1 MFNFFSSH
9 NKINKE
15 QIVLEAQE
23 WLVYARQL
31 IARITASESRI
42 LQQNIS
48 YVESSLTSMEVR
60 NYTIELKDL
69 PNSFPDSDHACT
81 FIVKT
86 FILQVLLRAF
96 EFKIEKLKT
105 YTENSIEIKNESNF
119 TKQSAENIFNY
130 FETKIS
136 EAYLTK
142 SVAIIQD
149 SLRAYN
155 IQERFISDISEKL
168 IEPDKIILERL
179 KKYFDKHGDYYPNL
193 CKKVQYIERQYQE
206 VQRQKNEVM
215 NNLEYERKDREN
227 MIKIFISHSSSDKE
241 LVSKLVELFRA
252 SLNIPSKEIRCT
264 SLDGYRLPGGANFND
279 QLRQEVYDSHVFIGV
294 LSQASF
300 QSQYVLFELGAR
312 WGAKKQLIPLLA
324 PDMSNDLVKD
334 PLKSLNALRCDS
346 NSQLVQLIEELS
358 ELLNIK
364 LDKQSAYQK
373 YIDAIVSKKP

>member
-9 NKINKE
+9 NKISKE

-31 IARITASESRI
+31 IARMKASESRI

-48 YVESSLTSMEVR
+48 YVESQLTSIEMQ
-60 NYTIELKDL
+60 NYTIELKEL
-69 PNSFPDSDHACT
+69 TNSFPDSDHACNL
-81 FIVKT
+81 IVKT
-86 FILQVLLRAF
+86 FILKVLLRAF

-119 TKQSAENIFNY
+119 TKESAENIFNY

-179 KKYFDKHGDYYPNL
+179 KKYFDQYKYLYPNI
-193 CKKVQYIERQYQE
+193 CKKFQYIERQYPEDQKQE
-206 VQRQKNEVM
+206 NEVM

-252 SLNIPSKEIRCT
+252 SLNIPSREIRCT

-346 NSQLVQLIEELS
+346 NSQLIQLIEELS
-358 ELLNIK
+358 ELLNVK

-373 YIDAIVSKKP
+373 YIDAIIK